1 MIKFHKV
8 RYKNFLSTGDTFT
21 EIDLSRKKNTLII
34 GANGSGK
41 STLLDALCFGLFG
54 RAFRKV
60 PKTSLV
66 NSINQKK
73 TVVEVEFSIGRQQY
87 RVMRGIKPNKFEIY
101 LNGKMIHQDA
111 NVRDYQAILEQ
122 QILKLNYKTF
132 TQVVVLG
139 SSSFT
144 PFMQLVTIERRN
156 IIEDILDIQ
165 IFTVMNDVLKQRYAS
180 LRHQLNEIRTNLKIG
195 DQKIKSQEEAMRRLE
210 ENRDEL
216 IEKFNADVL
225 DHQIQNADCRT
236 AITLHM
242 ADVETN
248 QSLIE
253 DEDEIRKS
261 LQQML
266 NDERQFETQRRKF
279 IKELEFYEKNDE
291 CPTCKQDIESEH
303 KEHICT
309 DTTSDIKEIDKKL
322 SERGSS
328 IHQINN
334 RLEEISV
341 VQQEITELQKKIQ
354 QEQVKYNANESYID
368 KIEGRIIDLKNQEH
382 TEDDK
387 DKLEKYRKAYS
398 QLEGMEESHIDT
410 KHYYDLA
417 EILLRDS
424 GIKTKI
430 IRQYL
435 PIMNKL
441 INKYLASME
450 FFVQFELDDNFQ
462 EEIKSRYRD
471 QFSYSSFSE
480 GEKMRIDLALLFTW
494 RSIAKLKNSVNTNLL
509 ILDEVFDSSLDEG
522 GTDEF
527 LKILHTLGNDT
538 NTFII
543 SHKGDSMNEKF
554 NNIIEFEKTQ
564 NFSSIKT

>member
-21 EIDLSRKKNTLII
+21 EIHLDRKPTTLVI

-41 STLLDALCFGLFG
+41 STVLDALTFGLFG

-60 PKTSLV
+60 NKMALV
-66 NSINQKK
+66 NSINKK
-73 TVVEVEFSIGRQQY
+73 HTVVEVEFSIGRNQY
-87 RVMRGIKPNKFEIY
+87 KVMRAIKPNKFEIY
-101 LNGKMIHQDA
+101 LNGNLIHQDA

-122 QILKLNYKTF
+122 QILKLNYKSF

-144 PFMQLVTIERRN
+144 PFMQLVTIDRRR

-165 IFTVMNDVLKQRYAS
+165 IFSVMNDILKQRYTA
-180 LRHQLNEIRTNLKIG
+180 LRHELNEIKTNLKIG
-195 DQKIKSQEEAMRRLE
+195 EGKIKSQEETMKRLE
-210 ENRDEL
+210 ENRDEQITNLKDAIEDSDEQEALFMGSIDVFSRMLEQQNELKADEDDVRKKLQSVL
-216 IEKFNADVL
+216 IEEK
-225 DHQIQNADCRT
+225 R
-236 AITLHM
+236 
-242 ADVETN
+242 
-248 QSLIE
+248 
-253 DEDEIRKS
+253 
-261 LQQML
+261 
-266 NDERQFETQRRKF
+266 FESDRRKLL
-279 IKELEFYEKNDE
+279 KEEKFYESNDE
-291 CPTCKQDIESEH
+291 CPTCKQDIEEGH
-303 KEHICT
+303 KSHICE
-309 DTTSDIKEIDKKL
+309 EIDKTVGELDQKL
-322 SERGSS
+322 QERSSS
-328 IHQINN
+328 IVEINT
-334 RLEEISV
+334 RLEEITEINK
-341 VQQEITELQKKIQ
+341 EITRIQTDIQKEQSQITAGQRYRTKLEKELK
-354 QEQVKYNANESYID
+354 ELEA
-368 KIEGRIIDLKNQEH
+368 QEH
-382 TEDDK
+382 TKDDK
-387 DKLEKYRKAYS
+387 EKLERYRKAYS
-398 QLEGMEESHIDT
+398 QLQDMEETSVD
-410 KHYYDLA
+410 KRHYFDLA

-450 FFVQFELDDNFQ
+450 FFVQFELD
-462 EEIKSRYRD
+462 EEFSEQIKSRYRD
-471 QFSYSSFSE
+471 NFTYSSFSE

-494 RSIAKLKNSVNTNLL
+494 RAIAKLKNSVNTNLL

-527 LKILHTLGNDT
+527 LKILNTLGNDT

-554 NNIIEFEKTQ
+554 RNVIEFEKAQ
-564 NFSSIKT
+564 NFSRVV